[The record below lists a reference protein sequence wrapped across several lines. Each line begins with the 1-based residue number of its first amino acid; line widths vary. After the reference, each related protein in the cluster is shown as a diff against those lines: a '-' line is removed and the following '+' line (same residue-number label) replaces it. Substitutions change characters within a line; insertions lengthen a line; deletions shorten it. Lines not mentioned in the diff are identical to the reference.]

1 MSLRR
6 GLCWLFK
13 GTTAR
18 GTQTA
23 RCLALLA
30 LPAGLSAV
38 YVGDHG
44 DASTDGGF
52 EERDGVLVELL
63 RERAPV
69 FARVGSLARSLFWT
83 QDVAYLIVEIHADEL
98 ERARSTGLDTESASL
113 RGRRDVGRAA
123 ARRVAPWPSGT
134 RSGGPSRSSSRAS
147 ARPDVVLVEEMR
159 STSRIARFSSMRR
172 LNGARP
178 AKRQQWCIRCGLPAL
193 VTGRASSCPHP
204 TTHTQD
210 CDAKM
215 HHGALSQ
222 FVSENS
228 NQSAVSA
235 CSWVNA

>member
-6 GLCWLFK
+6 GLCWLYK

-18 GTQTA
+18 GTQTP

-83 QDVAYLIVEIHADEL
+83 HDVAYLIVEIHADEL
-98 ERARSTGLDTESASL
+98 ERA
-113 RGRRDVGRAA
+113 
-123 ARRVAPWPSGT
+123 
-134 RSGGPSRSSSRAS
+134 
-147 ARPDVVLVEEMR
+147 
-159 STSRIARFSSMRR
+159 
-172 LNGARP
+172 
-178 AKRQQWCIRCGLPAL
+178 
-193 VTGRASSCPHP
+193 
-204 TTHTQD
+204 
-210 CDAKM
+210 
-215 HHGALSQ
+215 LSQ
-222 FVSENS
+222 
-228 NQSAVSA
+228 AVKTI
-235 CSWVNA
+235 VY